1 MLTSS
6 CLCVSTGRNLCL
18 PDVPELRLPL
28 RRAIPLP
35 KQHSTTHSHSFAFAL
50 TILFVRLQLQKG
62 LRPRRSVRTAMAKE
76 INMYATVQKDEMGL
90 DKAVEDVKYMMSRY
104 SVT

>member
-1 MLTSS
+1 MPAYQAYCSS
-6 CLCVSTGRNLCL
+6 L
-18 PDVPELRLPL
+18 PVCCFR
-28 RRAIPLP
+28 
-35 KQHSTTHSHSFAFAL
+35 
-50 TILFVRLQLQKG
+50 

>member
-1 MLTSS
+1 M
-6 CLCVSTGRNLCL
+6 
-18 PDVPELRLPL
+18 
-28 RRAIPLP
+28 
-35 KQHSTTHSHSFAFAL
+35 
-50 TILFVRLQLQKG
+50 
-62 LRPRRSVRTAMAKE
+62 RPRRSVRTAMAKE

>member
-1 MLTSS
+1 MRPQYLT
-6 CLCVSTGRNLCL
+6 CQNYDFRY
-18 PDVPELRLPL
+18 DV
-28 RRAIPLP
+28 RAPLP
-35 KQHSTTHSHSFAFAL
+35 KQHCTKRVYSFAFAL
-50 TILFVRLQLQKG
+50 TIPFVRSQLQKG